1 MAVCKVQKS
10 PIHGNGIF
18 ATENIAAE
26 ITLFKT
32 HALGEWEL
40 ARGFGRKQWANISPN
55 CQYNH
60 SKKNVNCRSETRGK
74 FKFLVTIREIQ
85 QGEEL
90 LVDFT
95 LDTDLE
101 QPQEGWSE

>member
-1 MAVCKVQKS
+1 MAVCEVQKS

-26 ITLFKT
+26 ITLFET
-32 HALGEWEL
+32 HALGQS
-40 ARGFGRKQWANISPN
+40 GRWANISPN

-60 SKKNVNCRSETRGK
+60 SKKNVNCRAETRGK

>member
-1 MAVCKVQKS
+1 MGLCEVQKS
-10 PIHGNGIF
+10 TIHGNGVF
-18 ATENIAAE
+18 ATENIEANV
-26 ITLFKT
+26 TLFET
-32 HALGEWEL
+32 HVMGGRD
-40 ARGFGRKQWANISPN
+40 RGFKSEWVNISPN

-60 SKKNVNCRSETRGK
+60 SKKNANCRSETRGK

-85 QGEEL
+85 KDEEL